1 MNARKKTYFC
11 MHKTSTFIMKK
22 NISGLLS
29 FFIALAALTAL
40 MACGEKKFH
49 VTGHVGQAKDSVLYF
64 ENMALD
70 GIHVL
75 DSVKLDEKGSFD
87 FEGRVPEA
95 PDFFRL
101 RIAGQV
107 INLSVDS
114 TETIRVS
121 ADYPT
126 MSTRYKIEGSKN
138 CEMIKMLAIKQ
149 TELQKQVNDIIDNP
163 TLGIRATEDSIAGIV
178 EAYKRHIVREFVYK
192 EPMKAYAY
200 FALFQNIMIGNDTR
214 MIFNPQ
220 RFAKDVKAFAAV
232 ATSWDTFFP
241 GSLRGQNLHNITIEG
256 IKDKRIEE
264 TRRQELTVSADK
276 VGMANLIDVSLV
288 DNRGDTRTLSQLEGK
303 VVLFDFHVFA
313 SKDSHKRIML
323 LRELYNKYHYR
334 GLEIYQVSL
343 DNDEHF
349 WKTQTEALPWIS
361 VRDDGTRTQAY
372 LSAAPGV
379 PCSFIIDRNNEVV
392 MGPRQITNLDADIA
406 RYLK

>member
-1 MNARKKTYFC
+1 M
-11 MHKTSTFIMKK
+11 
-22 NISGLLS
+22 LS
-29 FFIALAALTAL
+29 FFIALSALTAL
-40 MACGEKKFH
+40 TACEERKFR

-75 DSVKLDEKGSFD
+75 DSVKLDGKGSFD
-87 FEGRVPEA
+87 FEGKAPEA

-101 RIAGQV
+101 RIAGK
-107 INLSVDS
+107 IISLSVDS
-114 TETIRVS
+114 TETIRIS

-126 MSTRYKIEGSKN
+126 MSTRYKVEGSKN
-138 CEMIKMLAIKQ
+138 CEMIKMLALRQ
-149 TELQKQVNDIIDNP
+149 MDLQKQVNDIIGNP
-163 TLGIRATEDSIAGIV
+163 TLGIRAAEDSIAGILEV
-178 EAYKRHIVREFVYK
+178 YKQRIVREFVYK

-200 FALFQNIMIGNDTR
+200 FALFQNIMTGNDAR
-214 MIFNPQ
+214 MIFDPQ
-220 RFAKDVKAFAAV
+220 RSAKDVKAFAAV

-241 GSLRGQNLHNITIEG
+241 GSLRGQNLHNIAIEG
-256 IKDKRIEE
+256 IKDRRIEE
-264 TRRQELTVSADK
+264 TRQRELTVSADK
-276 VGMANLIDVSLV
+276 VGMASLIDVALI
-288 DNRGDTRTLSQLEGK
+288 DNRGVTRTLSQLEGK

-323 LRELYNKYHYR
+323 LRELYNKYHDR

-343 DNDEHF
+343 DGDEHF

-392 MGPRQITNLDADIA
+392 MGPRQITNPDADIA